1 MTKLN
6 RPTFKQQHQDY
17 IDRVAP
23 FDTDPL
29 IQKAEN
35 QTVIGENLADSVIF
49 LDAEIQAINGPGA
62 TINLDFTSQDQFNID
77 TQASV
82 DSTFTVNLTGL
93 SGNADG
99 LVNII
104 KKSGDTFT
112 FAGNPGNALF
122 SAIPDTRGQSGK
134 TEIRFRIKSY
144 EPTAGNPT
152 YVVEPLFDYSD
163 VILNG
168 TPASGDL
175 NGNWPNL
182 FLNPDVVENENIS
195 DGAVDRDQIVDGAID
210 SAKIAN
216 GTIQNSDLQTSA
228 VTADKIQNGT
238 LTYDEVSSAGE
249 IARHDEAGVTNVNF
263 FTDGGGIYPLQSS
276 FSNLP
281 PMPIGGAF
289 EYGTLTVT
297 IRGNQITQTA
307 IYAYQSVGN
316 QVRMAVRYS
325 TNSGGTWSSWVAF
338 GSN

>member
-77 TQASV
+77 TQASAE
-82 DSTFTVNLTGL
+82 STFTVNLTGL

-99 LVNII
+99 LVNIV

-112 FAGNPGNALF
+112 FDGNPGSALF

-134 TEIRFRIKSY
+134 TEIRFRVKSY
-144 EPTAGNPT
+144 EPTAGDPT

-163 VILNG
+163 VVLNG
-168 TPASGDL
+168 YPVGGDL
-175 NGNWPNL
+175 NGNWPDL
-182 FLNPDVVENENIS
+182 FLNANSVGSAEIATNAVGSSEIASNAVGNSEIAA
-195 DGAVDRDQIVDGAID
+195 GAVSYTEAQD
-210 SAKIAN
+210 SISRHN
-216 GTIQNSDLQTSA
+216 G
-228 VTADKIQNGT
+228 
-238 LTYDEVSSAGE
+238 SAGSNLNAM
-249 IARHDEAGVTNVNF
+249 I
-263 FTDGGGIYPLQSS
+263 DGGVYSILPGYL
-276 FSNLP
+276 NLP
-281 PMPIGGAF
+281 PLSGLTFSFGN
-289 EYGTLTVT
+289 LTVT
-297 IRGNQITQTA
+297 SGTLGGFDLVYQT
-307 IYAYQSVGN
+307 IVYEVGD
-316 QVRMAVRYS
+316 
-325 TNSGGTWSSWVAF
+325 
-338 GSN
+338 